1 MEGRGL
7 IEGGT
12 YQFSFQRTF
21 SSFTLIFN
29 RKKQQHCPG
38 KRTANTVFMVGNQGY
53 PGHIIQFTRTRRC
66 IGMKIVVEA
75 SKVKNY
81 VKKR

>member
-1 MEGRGL
+1 MRVAP
-7 IEGGT
+7 I
-12 YQFSFQRTF
+12 QFSFQRIF

-29 RKKQQHCPG
+29 RKKQQHCLD
-38 KRTANTVFMVGNQGY
+38 KRAANTVFMVGNQGY
-53 PGHIIQFTRTRRC
+53 PGHIIQFTRTHRR

-81 VKKR
+81 VKKQ